1 MDMLRNTLEDNKE
14 KQLQLQKEKKT
25 LILSLTHDIK
35 TPLSAIHLYVRVLE
49 EGLYT
54 TEEKCVE
61 AYHGIEKNVK
71 EIEDYVSE
79 ITEASREDFLHLTV
93 DPGEVYLSTVIES
106 IRMLYED

>member
-1 MDMLRNTLEDNKE
+1 M
-14 KQLQLQKEKKT
+14 
-25 LILSLTHDIK
+25 
-35 TPLSAIHLYVRVLE
+35 LE

-93 DPGEVYLSTVIES
+93 DPGEVYLSTVIEA
-106 IRMLYED
+106 IRMLYEDKLGQLHVSFGIQAYTDCLLKGDRGIAESPGKCGEIRGWRKS